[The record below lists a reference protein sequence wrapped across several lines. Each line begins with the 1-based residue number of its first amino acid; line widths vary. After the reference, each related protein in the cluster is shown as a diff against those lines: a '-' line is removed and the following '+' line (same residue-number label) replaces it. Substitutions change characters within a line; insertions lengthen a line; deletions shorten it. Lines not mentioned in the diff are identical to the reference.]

1 MLNRWRIYGFLVILR
16 LLIAL
21 TSFSMIH
28 PDEHFQNP
36 EIAADLVFD
45 YLRSGA
51 GPLKTWEWTGD
62 EPCRSI
68 APVWISSGVAFKL
81 VKAFVGS
88 RESSSRPKE
97 YIGADEAQADPSA
110 KTLFYA
116 ERLAMFLLSL
126 SIGMLPLLSHRK
138 ASFDVPIDRSLY
150 LSHLKLLPLPPTLR
164 FLPCCSHFPRS
175 PILKFTRNGHS
186 RSRPLL
192 HDKDP

>member
-1 MLNRWRIYGFLVILR
+1 MRTRWRIYGFFVFLR

-21 TSFSMIH
+21 TSFSIIH

-36 EIAADLVFD
+36 EIAAHLVFN
-45 YLRSGA
+45 YSRNGA
-51 GPLKTWEWTGD
+51 GPLKTWEWIGD
-62 EPCRSI
+62 KPCRSI
-68 APVWISSGVAFKL
+68 APIWISSGVAFKL
-81 VKAFVGS
+81 VNAFVGS
-88 RESSSRPKE
+88 CESPHTLRKC
-97 YIGADEAQADPSA
+97 IATDATRADPSA

-138 ASFDVPIDRSLY
+138 ASFDVPIYRSLY

-164 FLPCCSHFPRS
+164 FLPCCTHFPRS